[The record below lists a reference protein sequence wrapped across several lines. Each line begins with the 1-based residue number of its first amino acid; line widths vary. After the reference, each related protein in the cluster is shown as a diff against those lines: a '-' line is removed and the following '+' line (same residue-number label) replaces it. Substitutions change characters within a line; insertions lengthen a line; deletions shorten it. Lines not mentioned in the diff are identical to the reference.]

1 MAPNQ
6 AGLGVLV
13 RLLLLVLGQD
23 LVRILAA
30 VIRSVGICD
39 ANVED
44 SRHSAPPE
52 FVDANVATEFWKV
65 ALRLE
70 LLPPRCCPNLSRL
83 KVRRRR
89 LREMAPL
96 RCHVVMAD
104 QQHEASLLAGHRD
117 DLARSDDH
125 SHRIGQGG
133 QTERVQVAAEGCL
146 GTRPLRAL
154 WH

>member
-13 RLLLLVLGQD
+13 LLLLLVLGQD

-30 VIRSVGICD
+30 VIWSVGICD

-44 SRHSAPPE
+44 IRHSAPPE

-70 LLPPRCCPNLSRL
+70 LLPPRCRPDLSRL

-89 LREMAPL
+89 LREMVPL
-96 RCHVVMAD
+96 GCHVVMAD
-104 QQHEASLLAGHRD
+104 QHEASLLAGHRD

-146 GTRPLRAL
+146 GTRPLRAP